1 LFEVELFQKT
11 VPNKKRSSLVIAE
24 SILYFRKRIATPVID
39 SVKSYYNRMMS
50 LPDSPKKIARGVALG
65 FAFDFL
71 PIPIISIPLSYLVA
85 RLARCNPA
93 AAVCTVIFFKLAVP
107 FFYTI
112 NLFVEELYSVTCP
125 TRYPVLRRRLIS
137 NFLAGLVEHGY
148 PFLLGS
154 VINACWMVYC
164 VQPVDVYNQA

>member
-1 LFEVELFQKT
+1 M
-11 VPNKKRSSLVIAE
+11 IAE
-24 SILYFRKRIATPVID
+24 SIIYFRKRIATPVMDKIRA
-39 SVKSYYNRMMS
+39 YYTRMMS
-50 LPDSPKKIARGVALG
+50 LPDSPKKIAQGVALG

-71 PIPIISIPLSYLVA
+71 PIPIISIPLSYLAA

-107 FFYTI
+107 FFYTL
-112 NLFVEELYSVTCP
+112 NLFVGRAILGDLPGPDIQFAGGT
-125 TRYPVLRRRLIS
+125 LMS

-154 VINACWMVYC
+154 ALNAVVAWFIVYTLLM
-164 VQPVDVYNQA
+164 YIISRKRRRGA

>member
-1 LFEVELFQKT
+1 M
-11 VPNKKRSSLVIAE
+11 IAE

-39 SVKSYYNRMMS
+39 SVKSYYKRMMS

-85 RLARCNPA
+85 RLARCNPV

-112 NLFVEELYSVTCP
+112 NMFVGRAILGDLPGPDIQFAGGS
-125 TRYPVLRRRLIS
+125 LIS

-154 VINACWMVYC
+154 VINAVLAWFIVYGLLMYIIRRK
-164 VQPVDVYNQA
+164 QRQRA

>member
-1 LFEVELFQKT
+1 M
-11 VPNKKRSSLVIAE
+11 IAE
-24 SILYFRKRIATPVID
+24 SIIYFRKRIASPVID
-39 SVKSYYNRMMS
+39 CVRSYYTRMMS
-50 LPDSPKKIARGVALG
+50 LPDSPKKIAQGVALG

-112 NLFVEELYSVTCP
+112 NLFVG
-125 TRYPVLRRRLIS
+125 RAVLGDLPGPDIQFS
-137 NFLAGLVEHGY
+137 GGTVINNFLAGLVEHGY

-154 VINACWMVYC
+154 ALNAVLAWFIVYTLLMYIIRRKRR
-164 VQPVDVYNQA
+164 QGA